1 VGSLGTLY
9 RKIIME
15 MNLYNTKFEDAK
27 GVIRSRKSKDR
38 QYNGQNKKDKK
49 TKNRPQNTIQKTKDL
64 SNINSTE
71 N

>member
-1 VGSLGTLY
+1 
-9 RKIIME
+9 ME

-27 GVIRSRKSKDR
+27 VVIRSRNSKDR
-38 QYNGQNKKDKK
+38 QYNGKNKKDKK
-49 TKNRPQNTIQKTKDL
+49 TKNRPPNTIQKTKDL